1 MTQVYHY
8 DAQTGEY
15 LGTDAALP
23 DPMEA
28 GKFLLPAQAT
38 FTAPPAVSAGRVAVF
53 DAAKE
58 VWATLADKRGTV
70 FWLNGAQQTQEAPGP
85 LPQGASLTAPQPT
98 TAELWAQ
105 VRATRNHLLNQ
116 SDWTQLPDSPLSTA
130 QKTAWA
136 GYRQALRD
144 ITQQADPA
152 AVVWPV
158 VPRTQTK
165 TVPRTQTKTVPD

>member
-8 DAQTGEY
+8 DADTGVY
-15 LGTDAALP
+15 LGTEAALP
-23 DPMEA
+23 NPRDE
-28 GKFLLPAQAT
+28 GKFLLPAHAT
-38 FTAPPAVSAGRVAVF
+38 FTAPPQTNAGQVAVF

-58 VWATLADKRGTV
+58 VWTTLEDKRGTV
-70 FWLNGAQQTQEAPGP
+70 FWLNGAEQTQEALGP
-85 LPQGASLTAPQPT
+85 LPQGASLTAPPPT

-105 VRATRNHLLNQ
+105 VRAQRDGLLNQ
-116 SDWTQLPDSPLSTA
+116 SDWTQSPDSPLTAA

-136 GYRQALRD
+136 VYRQALRD

-158 VPRTQTK
+158 DPDKKGK
-165 TVPRTQTKTVPD
+165 TS